1 MQIDKLK
8 DLILYQ
14 SENGNVQVEVL
25 YDNEDFWLT
34 QKTMAELFNV
44 KVNTINYHLKEIFN
58 SDELNEKSFDP
69 SRERLFRDY
78 EYWINR
84 NR

>member
-1 MQIDKLK
+1 MQIEKLK
-8 DLILYQ
+8 DLIIYQ
-14 SENGNVQVEVL
+14 SENTNKSIEVL

-58 SDELNEKSFDP
+58 SDELNEKSVIRKIRITA
-69 SRERLFRDY
+69 SG
-78 EYWINR
+78 
-84 NR
+84 